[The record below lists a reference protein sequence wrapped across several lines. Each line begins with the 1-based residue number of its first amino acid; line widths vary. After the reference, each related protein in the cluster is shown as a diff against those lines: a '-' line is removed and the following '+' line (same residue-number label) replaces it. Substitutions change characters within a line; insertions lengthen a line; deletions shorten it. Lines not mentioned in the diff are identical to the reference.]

1 MNSFHMSWKYWSVI
15 DYEKTKIS
23 DVRCFDWIKLID
35 WYRLVNIDWLTDID
49 QLSGLACWPQ
59 SVRMKTL
66 WEDLVNKGSN
76 FADFMRFC
84 PHTYTHT
91 QQFLPP
97 LMGDNEILLKE
108 KYLSHYFAR
117 LIVFMCAF
125 CHMCLENLLK
135 GPCPLSHRTLTH
147 STCYH
152 THMFSFAPFILYFS
166 FTTYFSERCLWPPNK
181 IIIN

>member
-1 MNSFHMSWKYWSVI
+1 MTNSFHMSWKYWSVI

-49 QLSGLACWPQ
+49 RLSGLACWPQ

-76 FADFMRFC
+76 FADFIRFC

-108 KYLSHYFAR
+108 KYLSHHFAR

-125 CHMCLENLLK
+125 CHTCLKISWKVHVLCHTGHSHIQPVITPTCSLL
-135 GPCPLSHRTLTH
+135 PHLSCIFHLPHIFLKDACDLLTK
-147 STCYH
+147 
-152 THMFSFAPFILYFS
+152 L
-166 FTTYFSERCLWPPNK
+166 L
-181 IIIN
+181 